1 MTHPV
6 HRPISYYEFNEHWRD
21 TGFHGNIRY
30 NEAID
35 SAERREIALTASNL
49 MLEIAARKET
59 RRNEAV
65 AITRK
70 GAKGELN
77 KLSRLANSLSKL
89 NLAQAKLK
97 W

>member
-1 MTHPV
+1 
-6 HRPISYYEFNEHWRD
+6 
-21 TGFHGNIRY
+21 
-30 NEAID
+30 
-35 SAERREIALTASNL
+35 

-59 RRNEAV
+59 RRNEAA